1 MPRTLLALLVAFALT
16 LGFVAAT
23 PADASAAPGDDNVNF
38 AKFCKTAFEKEPIPP
53 AFERV
58 SQGACVA
65 FFTTGNGSATAAG
78 ICQTKAGRE
87 FAAFVTG
94 QEFRNIGQCVVILKP
109 FIAAEQP

>member
-23 PADASAAPGDDNVNF
+23 PADASAAPGDANV

-53 AFERV
+53 EFERV